1 MNGMDVV
8 APWGG
13 LRLPRIT
20 DEEVEEYLRESEKR
34 LQALLSA
41 PPTQEELAAEEAL
54 DYLDEDFW
62 ERRGIWGGRR
72 S

>member
-8 APWGG
+8 ANWGG
-13 LRLPRIT
+13 LRLPRIA
-20 DEEVEEYLRESEKR
+20 DEVEKYLRESEKR

-41 PPTQEELAAEEAL
+41 PPTPEEFAAEAAL
-54 DYLDEDFW
+54 DYLDEEFW